1 MPHWAK
7 YMKIYQMVT
16 QFESAIYIYQRKL
29 PLYYLRDNHILII
42 IFYFEFQS
50 KYKLYNEQINT
61 ICTSESKV
69 TTL

>member
-29 PLYYLRDNHILII
+29 PLYHILII

>member
-16 QFESAIYIYQRKL
+16 QCESAIYQRKL

-50 KYKLYNEQINT
+50 KYKLYHEQINT
-61 ICTSESKV
+61 ICTSESIV

>member
-1 MPHWAK
+1 
-7 YMKIYQMVT
+7 MKIYQMVT
-16 QFESAIYIYQRKL
+16 QFESAIYQRKL

-50 KYKLYNEQINT
+50 KYKLYNEQTNT